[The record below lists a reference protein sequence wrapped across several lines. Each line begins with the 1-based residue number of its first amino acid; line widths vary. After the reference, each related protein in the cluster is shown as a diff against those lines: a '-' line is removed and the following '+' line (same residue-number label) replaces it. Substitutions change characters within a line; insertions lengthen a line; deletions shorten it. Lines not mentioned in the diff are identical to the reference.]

1 MTILNICQAISYQMG
16 EWPTLFHTPAKFLGH
31 LLFTIGNG
39 YDLDELTNS
48 FMVGGHFIHEFP
60 IFDREKMRE
69 ERLPFFIDDA
79 KRSLRFKKE
88 LSERM
93 DKEYTEEQLK
103 KDVDDKVALHVYP
116 YILPHDLTVK
126 SFYEQIKDDKNHP
139 VYNNYH
145 YRLRLFKK
153 DEDSPYRYVR
163 PYPLSEN
170 YSDVFELN
178 KNSPKSLLT
187 VAHNFC
193 VAWSNYLKDE
203 LESGNYYKVDDGRGM
218 YSTKEQTEII
228 KNKIDL
234 AIKNIATML

>member
-1 MTILNICQAISYQMG
+1 MG
-16 EWPTLFHTPAKFLGH
+16 EWPTLFHTPAKFLDH
-31 LLFTIGNG
+31 LLFTTGNG

-69 ERLPFFIDDA
+69 ERLPFFINDA

-103 KDVDDKVALHVYP
+103 KDVDDEVALHVYP
-116 YILPHDLTVK
+116 YILPHDLTVE
-126 SFYEQIKDDKNHP
+126 SFYEQIKNDENHP
-139 VYNNYH
+139 D
-145 YRLRLFKK
+145 RLKIIRLECNIIKNP
-153 DEDSPYRYVR
+153 DSPCRYVR

-218 YSTKEQTEII
+218 YSTKNQTEII
-228 KNKIDL
+228 KNRIDL

>member
-1 MTILNICQAISYQMG
+1 MG
-16 EWPTLFHTPAKFLGH
+16 EWPTLFHTPAKFLDH

-48 FMVGGHFIHEFP
+48 FIIGGHFIHEFP

-88 LSERM
+88 LSERI

-126 SFYEQIKDDKNHP
+126 SLYEQIKNDENNSDRLKTIRLECNIIKNH
-139 VYNNYH
+139 
-145 YRLRLFKK
+145 
-153 DEDSPYRYVR
+153 DSPYRYVR

-203 LESGNYYKVDDGRGM
+203 LESGNYYKVDDGRGL